1 MPLVKIDN
9 QELEVD
15 AGITILEAAKKLGI
29 EIPHYCY
36 HPALKIVA
44 SCRMCLVKVEGFPK
58 LVPAC
63 STTINSVPDERKT
76 DGKYDMVVVT
86 NDKEVK
92 DAQES
97 IMEFLLLNHPVDCPE
112 CDQAGE
118 CTLQDY
124 SYKYGKGYSRF
135 TFDKRVPPRKD
146 LGPQVLLITTRCI
159 LCTRCVRFT
168 REVSGTHELMVK
180 QRGAK
185 AEIDTFPGISLNN
198 KLSMNVVDV
207 CPVGA
212 LVSKDFLYK
221 PRNWRYQKI
230 KTICPG
236 CSLGCSVQLEV
247 LTESNQIARIKP
259 VYHPEVNQWWMCDD
273 GRLLYHKFEELPR
286 LEYPQIREGNEL
298 KRTNWRNAFS
308 AAADALKKYSPD
320 QIAVVGNGYATNE
333 ENYLLRLIFGDGLGS
348 KNLAVNDKF
357 VKEKDEVFPGFTIKG
372 EKLPNLQ
379 GAQDMLGKKL
389 TFGKLLKEIE
399 NGKIKLLYYL
409 GGDPNSNFTE
419 KELATLGKLE
429 FLIVQD
435 IQSGPLTDLAHVVLA
450 GASTYEKE
458 GTYTNFQGRVQRI
471 RPGLMPPLAARP
483 DFEILRE
490 VGLLLGADVPIRPKT
505 AFDRIAAEV
514 KGYAGMDYPSL
525 KEEGILKGKAVRK
538 ATEPA

>member
-9 QELEVD
+9 HELEVEP
-15 AGITILEAAKKLGI
+15 GTTVLNAAKKLGI

-36 HPALKIVA
+36 HPALRIVA
-44 SCRMCLVKVEGFPK
+44 SCRMCLVKVEGYPK

-63 STTINSVPDERKT
+63 STTINSVPEERKT

-118 CTLQDY
+118 CSLQDY

-146 LGPQVLLITTRCI
+146 LGPEVLLISTRCI

-168 REVSGTHELMVK
+168 QEVSGTRELIVK

-236 CSLGCSVQLEV
+236 CSLGCSVQIEV

-259 VYHPEVNQWWMCDD
+259 LYNPEVNQWWMCDE
-273 GRLLYHKFEELPR
+273 GRLLYHNFEKLSR
-286 LEYPQIREGNEL
+286 LEYPQIRQDNKL

-308 AAADALKKYSPD
+308 AVADALKKYASD
-320 QIAVVGNGYATNE
+320 QIAVVGSGYATNE
-333 ENYLLRLIFGDGLGS
+333 ENYLLRKIFGDILGS
-348 KNLAVNDKF
+348 KNLSVNDKF
-357 VKEKDEVFPGFTIKG
+357 VDQEDDVFPGFTIKG
-372 EKLPNLQ
+372 QKLPNLQ

-389 TFGKLLKEIE
+389 TFSKILKEIE
-399 NGKIKLLYYL
+399 NGQIKLLYYL
-409 GGDPNSNFTE
+409 GGDPNQNFTA
-419 KELATLGKLE
+419 KELEILGQLE

-435 IQSGPLTDLAHVVLA
+435 IQTSALTNLAQVVLA
-450 GASTYEKE
+450 GASPYEKE

-471 RPGLMPPLAARP
+471 RPALMPPLAARP

-490 VGLLLGADVPIRPKT
+490 IALLLGAEVPLRPKT
-505 AFDRIAAEV
+505 AFDQLAAEG
-514 KGYAGMDYPSL
+514 KEYAGMDYQSL
-525 KEEGILKGKAVRK
+525 GEQGILKGKAVARK
-538 ATEPA
+538 SEPA